1 VAGRRAK
8 RFKATSG
15 IPVGFQGGGVRFTG
29 DLVDV
34 STTGILIRCSQNIEL
49 GTVGRMAI
57 PVGYEISRVVAIA
70 KRHIPGVGIAFEF
83 SHMTAHD
90 RELLR
95 RLLLRLSS
103 ASR

>member
-1 VAGRRAK
+1 
-8 RFKATSG
+8 
-15 IPVGFQGGGVRFTG
+15 
-29 DLVDV
+29 
-34 STTGILIRCSQNIEL
+34 
-49 GTVGRMAI
+49 MAI